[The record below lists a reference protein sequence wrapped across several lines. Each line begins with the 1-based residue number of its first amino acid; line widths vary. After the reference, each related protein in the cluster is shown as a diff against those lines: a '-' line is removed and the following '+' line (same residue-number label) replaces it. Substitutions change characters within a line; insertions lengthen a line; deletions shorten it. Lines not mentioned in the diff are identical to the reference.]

1 MRRFFVDE
9 NAIADGTATINGNLF
24 CHMARV
30 LRLKIGTRVILS
42 DGIGRRH
49 VGYIEQIGKENLLI
63 RIEESTSEPARP
75 AGPVMTLYQGLPKGS
90 KMEFILQKSTELGV
104 DVLAPFAA
112 ARSDVRLTAAREG
125 QRLERWQRIIREAAR
140 QSTRTT
146 IPQLHAVADFA
157 AVLATATQSV
167 KLLLWEEEKANRL
180 RSVLGSLPMPD
191 SVAVVVGPEGGLSR
205 DEAAAAI
212 AAGFLP
218 ITLGSRILRSETAGL
233 AILAVLQFFW
243 GDMG

>member
-9 NAIADGTATINGNLF
+9 NAVADGTATINGNLF

-49 VGYIEQIGKENLLI
+49 VGYIEQIGKENLRI

-75 AGPVMTLYQGLPKGS
+75 AGPVITLYQGLPKGS

-104 DVLAPFAA
+104 DVIAPFAA
-112 ARSDVRLTAAREG
+112 ARSEVRLTAVREG

-140 QSTRTT
+140 QSTRST
-146 IPQLHAVADFA
+146 IPQLRAVADFA
-157 AVLATATQSV
+157 EVLATANQSV

-180 RSVLGSLPMPD
+180 RSVLGSLPLPD
-191 SVAVVVGPEGGLSR
+191 SVAVVVGPEGGLGR
-205 DEAAAAI
+205 DEAAAAV

-218 ITLGSRILRSETAGL
+218 VTLGSRILRSETAGL